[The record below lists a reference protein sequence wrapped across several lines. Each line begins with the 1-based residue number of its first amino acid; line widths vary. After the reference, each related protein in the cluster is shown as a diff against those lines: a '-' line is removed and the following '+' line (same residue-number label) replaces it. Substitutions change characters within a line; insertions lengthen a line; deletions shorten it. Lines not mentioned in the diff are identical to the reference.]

1 MAKYMSVTQIIS
13 IFIILKDQMIFIEDA
28 IVRDSVSFVA
38 CSCCSC
44 CDNSRHTHQP
54 PCELAGVTVGE
65 SAVGQMMN

>member
-13 IFIILKDQMIFIEDA
+13 IFIILKDQIIFMADA
-28 IVRDSVSFVA
+28 VVRDSVSFVA
-38 CSCCSC
+38 YSCCSC

-54 PCELAGVTVGE
+54 PRELAGVTVGE